1 MRICFI
7 SDTHNLHHR
16 ITMMLRGG
24 DVIVHSGDMTGRGT
38 KPEIVEFLDWYK
50 SLNYTHK
57 IFIAG
62 NHDWGF
68 QDEPE
73 FYKNLLKTQY
83 PDLIYLEDSSVT
95 IDGVKFYGSPW
106 QPEFYNWAFNLPRN
120 GWELEEKWKK
130 IPLNTDVLITHGP
143 PYGQLDSIEYNT
155 ESLGCELLM
164 ESVKIVKPY
173 IHVFGHIHGGHGFR
187 YNGTTNFINAA
198 ILTEHYSIGHGP
210 YEFDWNVETGDLNIF

>member
-1 MRICFI
+1 MKICFI

-16 ITMMLRGG
+16 ISMMLRGG

-106 QPEFYNWAFNLPRN
+106 PT
-120 GWELEEKWKK
+120 
-130 IPLNTDVLITHGP
+130 LN
-143 PYGQLDSIEYNT
+143 SI
-155 ESLGCELLM
+155 
-164 ESVKIVKPY
+164 
-173 IHVFGHIHGGHGFR
+173 
-187 YNGTTNFINAA
+187 
-198 ILTEHYSIGHGP
+198 IGHLTYLVMVGNLRRSGKKFHSILMFLLHMDP
-210 YEFDWNVETGDLNIF
+210 IWSVR